1 MLVIFIEMI
10 QVFNVTYRMSIV
22 RNSMD
27 TFGKKVRL
35 LRKVFNVS
43 QKQLGSVL
51 GLEHFYISR
60 WESGKHKPWKERS
73 DAVARYFMVWHRWLY
88 EDNEDF
94 PIFLGTILFR
104 PVKSE
109 ASLRALTELI
119 YFDGGTVNRILL
131 QDKRIV
137 VAFFRSGT
145 HPTSYF
151 IPIPTDVSYDAVKD
165 ALLPFVERAVID
177 LDKELER
184 RGEKPT
190 SPDSPS
196 TKAGRL
202 IDFLRK
208 PLKEHEMDELL
219 SFESR
224 KDITRLTGVLVDHDR
239 GIILKPHGRDS
250 RIIVEDKVRSLYDYL
265 VKMDIT
271 AAEINEAVR
280 RYTTTRA
287 DKISLP

>member
-1 MLVIFIEMI
+1 
-10 QVFNVTYRMSIV
+10 
-22 RNSMD
+22 MD

-73 DAVARYFMVWHRWLY
+73 DAIARYFMVWHRWLY
-88 EDNEDF
+88 EDNEES

-119 YFDGGTVNRILL
+119 YFDGGSFIKILF

-151 IPIPTDVSYDAVKD
+151 VPIPTDVSCDAVKD
-165 ALLPFVERAVID
+165 ALLPFVEKTVID

-184 RGEKPT
+184 RGQKPT
-190 SPDSPS
+190 SPDSPL
-196 TKAGRL
+196 TRAGRL
-202 IDFLRK
+202 IDSFRK
-208 PLKEHEMDELL
+208 ELNEQEMDELL

-224 KDITRLTGVLVDHDR
+224 KDITRLTGVLVDYDR
-239 GIILKPHGRDS
+239 GIILKPHGPES

-265 VKMDIT
+265 VKMDISV
-271 AAEINEAVR
+271 AEINEAVR
-280 RYTTTRA
+280 RYTTTRT
-287 DKISLP
+287 DKTSVP

>member
-1 MLVIFIEMI
+1 MLLIFIEMI
-10 QVFNVTYRMSIV
+10 QVFDVTYRMSIA
-22 RNSMD
+22 RNSTD

-43 QKQLGSVL
+43 QKQLGGVL

-60 WESGKHKPWKERS
+60 WESGKHKPRKERS

-88 EDNEDF
+88 EDNENF
-94 PIFLGTILFR
+94 PVFLGTILFR

-119 YFDGGTVNRILL
+119 YFDGGTFNKILF

-151 IPIPTDVSYDAVKD
+151 VPVPTDVSHEAVKD
-165 ALLPFVERAVID
+165 ALLPFVEREVID

-190 SPDSPS
+190 SPDSPL

-202 IDFLRK
+202 IDSLREE
-208 PLKEHEMDELL
+208 LNEQAMDELL

-224 KDITRLTGVLVDHDR
+224 KDITHLTGVAVDRDH

-250 RIIVEDKVRSLYDYL
+250 RMIVEDKVRSLHDYL
-265 VKMDIT
+265 AKMDISV
-271 AAEINEAVR
+271 AEINEAVR
-280 RYTTTRA
+280 RYTTTRV
-287 DKISLP
+287 DKTSVP